1 MNKHEL
7 HPLEVESNGDD
18 DAVLQVEQYIL
29 DHPQSPS
36 AVRRPKIF
44 REGDTFIVLLGR
56 DVQHGIVGLGN
67 TVENA
72 LRAFDLQY
80 CDALR
85 PPADRRVAVTARAHG
100 RK

>member
-7 HPLEVESNGDD
+7 HLLEVESNGDD
-18 DAVLQVEQYIL
+18 EAVLQVEQYL
-29 DHPQSPS
+29 VDHPGSPS

-44 REGDTFIVLLGR
+44 REGETFIVLLGR

-85 PPADRRVAVTARAHG
+85 PPEDRRVAGTARAHC